1 MHCDDKNNISNHTYK
16 VGNSNF
22 IQVEGAPIGLDLTQ
36 ALSRPFMIR
45 WDRLYLKKV
54 DRAGVDMQLYKRY
67 VDDSN
72 QVGIV
77 PPPGSEYCPT
87 TKKLIYNQD
96 IIMMGEPDDKR
107 LASILKDI
115 ANDVQVGIV
124 MEDDYPS
131 KNINGHLAILDM
143 EVRTDEETGHILY
156 RHYEK
161 PMASKLVLHSSSAQ
175 S

>member
-1 MHCDDKNNISNHTYK
+1 
-16 VGNSNF
+16 
-22 IQVEGAPIGLDLTQ
+22 
-36 ALSRPFMIR
+36 MIR

-67 VDDSN
+67 MDDSN

-96 IIMMGEPDDKR
+96 ILMMGEPDDKR
-107 LASILKDI
+107 LASIL
-115 ANDVQVGIV
+115 
-124 MEDDYPS
+124 

-143 EVRTDEETGHILY
+143 EVRTDEETEHILY

-161 PMASKLVLHSSSAQ
+161 PMAS
-175 S
+175 